1 MNFNDVYDYLKKKR
15 EKCRASVESA
25 VSKFA
30 GKLDGITRKRG
41 NKQFTQYNDTILNT
55 KNQSFVHT
63 VTFFCLLIIFL
74 TYSLTFK

>member
-1 MNFNDVYDYLKKKR
+1 MYFNDVYDYLKKKR

-55 KNQSFVHT
+55 KNQSFCSYCDL
-63 VTFFCLLIIFL
+63 FLFINYL